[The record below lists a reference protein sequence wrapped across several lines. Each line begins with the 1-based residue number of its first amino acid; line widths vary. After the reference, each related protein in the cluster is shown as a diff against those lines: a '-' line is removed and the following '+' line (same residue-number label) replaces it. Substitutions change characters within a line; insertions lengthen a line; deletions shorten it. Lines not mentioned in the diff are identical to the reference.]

1 MDLPLPKL
9 ILTDTVSLL
18 LPISSHSLSE
28 HNMNALSDLFPSLRA
43 LSQAIRTHEGQAV
56 VKEYLGDEVAL
67 DVVGFWDGD
76 RTYD

>member
-1 MDLPLPKL
+1 
-9 ILTDTVSLL
+9 
-18 LPISSHSLSE
+18 
-28 HNMNALSDLFPSLRA
+28 MNVLSDLFPSLRA